1 MVEKGI
7 RGGICCSV
15 NSYAEA
21 NNKYMEDYD
30 KNGESSYLKYCGKN
44 NLYGWVMPQK
54 LPVNSFRWVEDFPN
68 SMKTS

>member
-30 KNGESSYLKYCGKN
+30 KNGEWSYLKYCDKN
-44 NLYGWVMPQK
+44 NLYG
-54 LPVNSFRWVEDFPN
+54 
-68 SMKTS
+68 